1 MRFKLHITILLAFA
15 IGQSAGQDKV
25 DSLKKLLPVSRS
37 DTNKVWLL
45 RDIAYYKLSSNPDS
59 SVYFGMRGATLARS
73 LGFTRGE
80 IRNLYQVAL
89 GYERQELADSA
100 VHIYRQAIQL
110 AEESND
116 GKAKV
121 DMLSSLGVSYYYSGN
136 FLEAVRY
143 YSQAYAAADSL
154 GYFDQQGYILN
165 NMGVIY
171 RMQGQ
176 YEKALEVYTKSL
188 GLKEKHGDR
197 GGMVN
202 SLYNI
207 GLAYSFLEQFERSL
221 EALLRAR
228 EEAKLLQGMELDLA
242 NIDVGIGAAYYNL
255 GHLKE
260 ARTFLESGLVD
271 LGDRESYT
279 RAAGLGYLGALDVE
293 DGLQQSG
300 LAKIEEAY
308 RYAKKANRLEL
319 LLQISRER
327 ALAAD
332 KVGDEVLAA
341 SSWRAYSSLAD
352 SLRSRDLRQ
361 LREEM
366 QARFELKDKEMTI
379 AGQQWKIEHELS
391 RNRRML
397 AAALAFLLFALVCG
411 VLAVML
417 RKRAAQLKLA
427 VAAKEKA
434 LSDNELLIREMH
446 HRTKNNLQLLRS
458 VFNLHRRSTENED
471 ARKALKSGSD
481 SVEAIGLLHHHLYR
495 QGDFRKVDI
504 CAYLDELVSYF
515 KSAFSLKERRID
527 FQLVCPDLKLDID
540 VAILLGIVINELST
554 NALKYAFQDG
564 SKGRILLQINLEG
577 RRLSL
582 SLSDNGKGYDQEPQ
596 INGTGSRLV
605 ELFSNKLGAK
615 LSRTSDE
622 NGTLVQLE
630 FELPPDA

>member
-1 MRFKLHITILLAFA
+1 MPFKLLITLFLTLSVAQVS
-15 IGQSAGQDKV
+15 GQGKA
-25 DSLKKLLPVSRS
+25 DSLKNRLSVSRS

-45 RDIAYYKLSSNPDS
+45 RDIAYYSLSEYPDS

-100 VHIYRQAIQL
+100 VQIYKRAIHL
-110 AEESND
+110 AEASQD

-121 DMLSSLGVSYYYSGN
+121 DMLSSLGVSFYYSGN
-136 FLEAVRY
+136 FPDAVRY
-143 YSQAYAAADSL
+143 YSQAYTAADSL

-188 GLKEKHGDR
+188 RLKEQHGDR
-197 GGMVN
+197 GGVVN

-228 EEAKLLQGMELDLA
+228 EEAKLLEGTELDLA
-242 NIDVGIGAAYYNL
+242 NIDVGIGVAYYNL

-260 ARTFLESGLVD
+260 ARTFLESGLMD
-271 LGDRESYT
+271 LGEKESYT

-293 DGLQQSG
+293 DGFHQSG
-300 LAKIEEAY
+300 FAKIDEAY

-332 KVGDEVLAA
+332 KAGNEALAA

-379 AGQQWKIEHELS
+379 VGQQWKIEHELS

-397 AAALAFLLFALVCG
+397 AAALVFLLFALVCG

-417 RKRAAQLKLA
+417 RKRATQLKLA
-427 VAAKEKA
+427 VAAKDKA

-458 VFNLHRRSTENED
+458 VFNLHRRGTQNED
-471 ARKALKSGSD
+471 ARNVLQSGSE

-504 CAYLDELVSYF
+504 CAYLDELVNYF
-515 KSAFSLKERRID
+515 KRAFSLQERGID
-527 FQLVCPDLKLDID
+527 FQLVCPELKLDID
-540 VAILLGIVINELST
+540 VAIPLGIVINELST
-554 NALKYAFQDG
+554 NALKYAFQDD
-564 SKGRILLQINLEG
+564 SSGRILLQINQEG
-577 RRLSL
+577 NHLNL
-582 SLSDNGKGYDQEPQ
+582 ILSDNGRGFGHESSE
-596 INGTGSRLV
+596 NGTGSKLV
-605 ELFSNKLGAK
+605 ELFSKKLGAN

-622 NGTLVQLE
+622 NGTLVRLE